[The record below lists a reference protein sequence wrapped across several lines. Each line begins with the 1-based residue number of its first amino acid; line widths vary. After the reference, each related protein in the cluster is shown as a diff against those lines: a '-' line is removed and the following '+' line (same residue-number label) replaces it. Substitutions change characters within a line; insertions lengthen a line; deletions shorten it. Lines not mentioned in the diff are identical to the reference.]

1 MNYHLRN
8 TNENN
13 SKRIFVFECSYFDQ
27 NDNISYLT
35 KFKKEFISS
44 EIPEI
49 NPCGCFETTNYDLVV
64 NT

>member
-1 MNYHLRN
+1 MNYHLQN

-27 NDNISYLT
+27 NDNISSL
-35 KFKKEFISS
+35 KNFKKEFTRS
-44 EIPEI
+44 EIAEI
-49 NPCGCFETTNYDLVV
+49 NPCGCFETTNYDLLV